1 MSLSKLR
8 ELVMDREVWSADV
21 YGVAKSQTWLS
32 NWTEQNWD
40 VFWGRGVFWIIW
52 SQYDM
57 KLTTEGMFP
66 SYGKENVR
74 KSRVVVKF
82 KFILQNQLCKYPA
95 VAQLSSE
102 CHGLSLHPE
111 YWTRGPAIVTVVS
124 FVPGRWEPLASCES
138 PLSYLFTRLNC
149 NSKYD

>member
-1 MSLSKLR
+1 M
-8 ELVMDREVWSADV
+8 ELINKFSQMTFASWIVWFFIHLNFSFL
-21 YGVAKSQTWLS
+21 K
-32 NWTEQNWD
+32 N
-40 VFWGRGVFWIIW
+40 
-52 SQYDM
+52 
-57 KLTTEGMFP
+57 KLTFDNLHRRNIQNIFR
-66 SYGKENVR
+66 SLLHRNGKANVR
-74 KSRVVVKF
+74 KSKIVVKF
-82 KFILQNQLCKYPA
+82 KFILQHQLCKYPA